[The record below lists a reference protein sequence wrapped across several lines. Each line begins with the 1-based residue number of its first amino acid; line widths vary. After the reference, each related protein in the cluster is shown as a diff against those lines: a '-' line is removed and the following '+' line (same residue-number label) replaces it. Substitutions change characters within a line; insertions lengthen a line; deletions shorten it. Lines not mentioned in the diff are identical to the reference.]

1 MEIASTVLQQVIIMC
16 LLITVGFFAY
26 KLKIIDQ
33 PSNQKITD
41 LLLKIVA
48 PATIINAFFMEYDP
62 SRLLRLGIAFLL
74 GIASHII
81 GIAISTVMVRKKN
94 NPLAPTHKFAA
105 VYSNCGFM
113 ALPLCAA
120 VFGDEGVFFGS
131 AYMIVFQFF
140 SWSHGYLQLA
150 GKTDRKAL
158 IKTLYSPAIIAVV
171 IGIILFLS
179 RITLPY
185 VLTQTIG
192 YVAALNTPLAM
203 VVVGVT
209 LAQSPIKDAFCHIK
223 NYYPVF
229 LRNFLVPIVTA
240 LIYALIPGLDTKL
253 ILINILSSACPS
265 AAVIVMFSQKFDR
278 NVAAASQILTLSNV
292 LSVLSIPSVMFLTQ
306 KFVEL
311 F

>member
-1 MEIASTVLQQVIIMC
+1 
-16 LLITVGFFAY
+16 
-26 KLKIIDQ
+26 
-33 PSNQKITD
+33 
-41 LLLKIVA
+41 
-48 PATIINAFFMEYDP
+48 
-62 SRLLRLGIAFLL
+62 
-74 GIASHII
+74 
-81 GIAISTVMVRKKN
+81 
-94 NPLAPTHKFAA
+94 
-105 VYSNCGFM
+105 
-113 ALPLCAA
+113 
-120 VFGDEGVFFGS
+120 
-131 AYMIVFQFF
+131 
-140 SWSHGYLQLA
+140 
-150 GKTDRKAL
+150 
-158 IKTLYSPAIIAVV
+158 V

-203 VVVGVT
+203 VVVRVT

-229 LRNFLVPIVTA
+229 LRNLLVPIVTA

-253 ILINILSSACPS
+253 ILINILSSVCPS